1 MDDEIIIRKQAIEL
15 YLNGIS
21 TVDIAQQLG
30 KSRQWVHKWIKRYQ
44 TIGGDEWYN
53 SISRTPKQIQGKTPP
68 KTEDLVVRIR
78 KSFEG
83 RMYSQTGALSIMYEF
98 ERLGLKPPSI
108 ATINRILKR
117 NNQINKSSVK
127 QKKKQNTLTILHW
140 FNRWIWL
147 VQNTL
152 QGVFASIF
160 WISSIQKIILQGSIQ

>member
-44 TIGGDEWYN
+44 TIGGDEWYK
-53 SISRTPKQIQGKTPP
+53 SISKTPKHIQGKTPR

-83 RMYSQTGALSIMYEF
+83 RIYSQTGALSIMYEF

-127 QKKKQNTLTILHW
+127 QKKKQNIQTILHS

-152 QGVFASIF
+152 QGDFASIF
-160 WISSIQKIILQGSIQ
+160 